1 MLKCQGSATI
11 SKRKIPAF
19 RDDPNDD
26 SQTEGIKIVADVTPK
41 ELAKAQ
47 REVNHTQARGWM
59 PICEIMSHD
68 LLESSP
74 LFDGTFHVMQKKPH
88 WYRRSRIIIFFMMSK
103 PSWIYHDAR
112 AAHVIVDFMSSMF
125 VVV

>member
-1 MLKCQGSATI
+1 LL
-11 SKRKIPAF
+11 KIPAF
-19 RDDPNDD
+19 RGDPKDD

-47 REVNHTQARGWM
+47 REVNLTQARGWM

-68 LLESSP
+68 LESSP

-88 WYRRSRIIIFFMMSK
+88 LVSEIEDNMMSK

-112 AAHVIVDFMSSMF
+112 AAHVIVDFMLSLRQLRLS
-125 VVV
+125 